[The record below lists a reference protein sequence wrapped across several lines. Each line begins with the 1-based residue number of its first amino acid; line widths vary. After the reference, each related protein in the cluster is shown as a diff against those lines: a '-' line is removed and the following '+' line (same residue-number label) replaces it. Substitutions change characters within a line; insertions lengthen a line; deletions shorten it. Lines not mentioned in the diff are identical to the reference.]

1 MQYPIPTQNA
11 IHEMLHMQNTLNEM
25 TNGIHWRSGVTQ
37 LGKVIDWKRC
47 IVMESAELI
56 DSYPWKHWKSVDA
69 VTDIENV
76 RVELVDIWHFLLSLA
91 LEQFELSK
99 AVNLLDKALVLSH
112 VASNTISR
120 GMTVIQ
126 QVAVHETMMRIA
138 LEAADATEEYLLRLA
153 ESFFK
158 ACKVADLSFDQMYQI
173 YMAKNVLNK
182 FRQDHGYKEG
192 SYIKEWNGK
201 EDNIVMFEIMATMTN
216 FSGDELYA
224 GLKESYRLISRS

>member
-1 MQYPIPTQNA
+1 MKNQSSTNA
-11 IHEMLHMQNTLNEM
+11 IHEMLSMQNTLNEM
-25 TNGIHWRSGVTQ
+25 TNGTNWRSGLTQ
-37 LGKVIDWKRC
+37 LGKVINWKRC

-99 AVNLLDKALVLSH
+99 AAGLLDKALALNNEQ
-112 VASNTISR
+112 SNINSR
-120 GMTVIQ
+120 DMTVIE
-126 QVAVHETMMRIA
+126 QVTVHETMMRTA
-138 LEAADATEEYLLRLA
+138 LESAEHSEEYLLRLA
-153 ESFFK
+153 ESFFN

-192 SYIKEWNGK
+192 LYIKEWNGK
-201 EDNIVMFEIMATMTN
+201 EDNVVMFEIIATMSD
-216 FSGDELYA
+216 FSGDELYI
-224 GLKESYRLISRS
+224 GLKETYALIMSS